1 MLQIKKLSPFIVII
15 SMVIFFIGSFIF
27 GTFLVNKSEKEIN
40 PKKQTE
46 EAEAKTYTLREI
58 DSKSGALRWE
68 LTAKEGKTEN
78 NLQATFI
85 KDIKAEIYKNNEVV
99 FELKSPQAK
108 ANATT
113 KEIYLFDN
121 VIVKDKKG
129 KFMLECKQ
137 LSLGMGASIEAQNG
151 FKLVLIMNG
160 IINGEHALI
169 NDDQTKITVRDL
181 KEAEFNDIKVSGG
194 KVQIE
199 RNHSGDLLSVNISD
213 HGNVTLRKLQND
225 TLEANSISWNNNGE
239 VTATHNVTY
248 KSKDKTFSAEHLH
261 IESSGNLTAKN
272 NVQISHGKTK
282 CFGNLLTYNNNN
294 LITITGDT
302 KAVQENKE
310 IKANKILYNINT
322 GKVEASGNVKSTVL
336 NKV

>member
-1 MLQIKKLSPFIVII
+1 MLQIKKFSPFIVIL
-15 SMVIFFIGSFIF
+15 SMVIFFIGSFVF

-40 PKKQTE
+40 PKKHLE

-58 DSKSGALRWE
+58 DSKTGALRWE

-85 KDIKAEIYKNNEVV
+85 KDIKAEIYKNNEVI
-99 FELKSPQAK
+99 FELKSPEAK

-121 VIVKDKKG
+121 VTVKDKKG
-129 KFMLECKQ
+129 KFLLECKQ
-137 LSLGMGASIEAQNG
+137 LSLGMGTSIEAQNG
-151 FKLVLIMNG
+151 FKLVLINNG
-160 IINGEHALI
+160 TINGEHAII
-169 NDDQTKITVRDL
+169 NDDQTKITVRNL
-181 KEAEFNDIKVSGG
+181 KEAELNDIKVSGG

-199 RNHSGDLLSVNISD
+199 RNQNGDLLSINISD
-213 HGNVTLRKLQND
+213 HGKVILRKPQND
-225 TLEANSISWNNNGE
+225 TLEASSINWNKNGE
-239 VTATHNVTY
+239 VTATDNVTY
-248 KSKDKTFSAEHLH
+248 KSKDKTFTAEYLH

-294 LITITGDT
+294 LVTITGNT

-310 IKANKILYNINT
+310 IKADKIFYNINT
-322 GKVEASGNVKSTVL
+322 GKVEAIGDVKSTVS